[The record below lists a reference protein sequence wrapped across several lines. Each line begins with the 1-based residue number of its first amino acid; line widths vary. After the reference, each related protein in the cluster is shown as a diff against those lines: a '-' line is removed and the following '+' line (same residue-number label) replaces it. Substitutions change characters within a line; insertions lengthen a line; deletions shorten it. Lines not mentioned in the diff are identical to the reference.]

1 MLITILFTCNM
12 WGTKQFHISWYYLP
26 SKAFS
31 LRGKWKRSCAVGSAS
46 KSQDSPLLLPVTAG
60 LRDSSRK
67 PLGLGTPRVA
77 LAGAE
82 WGLSEDLPLS
92 SSSGFQN
99 GHGGRET
106 MGLLQGGHLAPRP
119 RVCPAGQP
127 LSHSTLA
134 TSGQWVLPLWLQRLP
149 AASQAQRVKQVPG
162 PEKRDWPWV
171 RAARPS
177 QLLGFVW
184 RVRRLLV
191 PELHNPAA
199 CGIGRRVQAGE
210 TSSITTIVTTTT
222 SSTTTGSSSSHCRRA
237 AAPKLGKG
245 FECGT
250 LAEPEPSLSQG
261 LRPPA
266 SFISPLSSHLPAR
279 RWERKWATR
288 VLGRGG
294 RNHQLPR
301 RPPPPQLS
309 ETPASLTKKMHPNHM
324 DPSSPPQ

>member
-1 MLITILFTCNM
+1 MILFTCNM

-46 KSQDSPLLLPVTAG
+46 KSQDSPPLLLPVTAG
-60 LRDSSRK
+60 LRGSSRK

-77 LAGAE
+77 LAGVE
-82 WGLSEDLPLS
+82 RGLGEDSPLS

-99 GHGGRET
+99 GQGGRET

-119 RVCPAGQP
+119 RGCPAREP

-134 TSGQWVLPLWLQRLP
+134 TSGQWVLPRWLQRLP

-171 RAARPS
+171 RVARPL

-199 CGIGRRVQAGE
+199 CGIGRRVPAGE
-210 TSSITTIVTTTT
+210 TTSITTIVTTTT
-222 SSTTTGSSSSHCRRA
+222 SSTTTGSSSSHSRRCCSTDAGQGVWVRDTSGARAQPLSRA
-237 AAPKLGKG
+237 ASACIL
-245 FECGT
+245 
-250 LAEPEPSLSQG
+250 
-261 LRPPA
+261 
-266 SFISPLSSHLPAR
+266 HL
-279 RWERKWATR
+279 TT
-288 VLGRGG
+288 
-294 RNHQLPR
+294 QLP
-301 RPPPPQLS
+301 
-309 ETPASLTKKMHPNHM
+309 LTSQKMGNKVGNPG
-324 DPSSPPQ
+324 PG

>member
-1 MLITILFTCNM
+1 M

-31 LRGKWKRSCAVGSAS
+31 LRGKWKRSCAMGLAS
-46 KSQDSPLLLPVTAG
+46 ESQDSPLLLPVTAG
-60 LRDSSRK
+60 LRGSSRK

-82 WGLSEDLPLS
+82 WGLGEDSPLS

-99 GHGGRET
+99 GQGGRES
-106 MGLLQGGHLAPRP
+106 MGLLQGGHLVPGPRG
-119 RVCPAGQP
+119 CSAGEP
-127 LSHSTLA
+127 MPHSTLA
-134 TSGQWVLPLWLQRLP
+134 TSGQWDLPRWLQRPP

-162 PEKRDWPWV
+162 REKRDWPWV

-184 RVRRLLV
+184 RVRLLLV
-191 PELHNPAA
+191 PS
-199 CGIGRRVQAGE
+199 CGIGRRIPAAGE
-210 TSSITTIVTTTT
+210 ITSITTIVTTT
-222 SSTTTGSSSSHCRRA
+222 SSTTTGSSHHRA
-237 AAPKLGKG
+237 AAAAKLGKG

-266 SFISPLSSHLPAR
+266 SCISPLSSCLPAR

-301 RPPPPQLS
+301 PPPTPPQLS

-324 DPSSPPQ
+324 DPSLTPHNERRM